1 MCNLW
6 MAATPA
12 GREPDRGDGVTVY
25 RHTVNGFTVRTH
37 RTVRT
42 TPAGWVY
49 GVYDHT
55 AAYDAAA
62 AQYTC
67 GYAPTKGAALRAA
80 SHYVVAGCQ
89 EVTR

>member
-55 AAYDAAA
+55 AAYDAAVWLNTRA
-62 AQYTC
+62 GTRRRK
-67 GYAPTKGAALRAA
+67 APHCARRRTTSSRDAR
-80 SHYVVAGCQ
+80 
-89 EVTR
+89 R